1 MTDTILDH
9 PEILQV
15 MFYPRR
21 EVGPPPTAP
30 GIQPISV
37 EVEPGIAIGGRLYPF
52 DVESPA
58 ILYFHGNG
66 EIAADYDFIAPA
78 YAALGLTLLVVDY
91 RGYGASDGS
100 PTATHLLADA
110 VAVFEAIS
118 DVFEDN
124 ELTPARL
131 YVMGRSL
138 GSAAAIEVALYAGE
152 QLAGLIVES
161 GFSDTLALLARL
173 GARIQGADESLAG
186 FSNAA
191 KMEQVTIRSLIIH
204 GQEDVLIP
212 VTDGQELYRRCAA
225 ADKRFVPIPGAGH
238 NDLMMVGQAQYFQA
252 IKDFAPGK

>member
-1 MTDTILDH
+1 MTDSILDH

-15 MFYPRR
+15 MFYPRP

-30 GIQPISV
+30 GVQPISV
-37 EVEPGIAIGGRLYPF
+37 EVEPGLAIGGRLYPF
-52 DVESPA
+52 SAEAPA

-91 RGYGASDGS
+91 RGYGTSDGS

-110 VAVFEAIS
+110 VAVFEAIG

-124 ELTPARL
+124 ELAPARL

-152 QLAGLIVES
+152 RLAGLIIES

-173 GARIQGADESLAG
+173 GAQIKGADESLAG

-212 VTDGQELYRRCAA
+212 ATDGQELYRRCAA
-225 ADKRFVPIPGAGH
+225 VDKRFVPIPGAGH
-238 NDLMMVGQAQYFQA
+238 NDLMMVGQVQYFQA
-252 IKDFAPGK
+252 IKDFVLAK